1 MTYKIKQ
8 STWEILGEDGT
19 TIAYIDKRPHK
30 YFIDIREHF
39 FTLDELDTF
48 VEMLREFV
56 GSEKSVAK
64 KEETMRKVEEQV
76 LKRLSTQG
84 EVRND

>member
-8 STWEILGEDGT
+8 STWEILGEDDT

-64 KEETMRKVEEQV
+64 KQETMRKVEEQV
-76 LKRLSTQG
+76 LEKLYARG
-84 EVRND
+84 